1 MRVTGCFLILCLSAP
16 GVWCQAQDANRD
28 QDKDKDS
35 ALQAKPGH
43 EVIKPKDYWN
53 ETGIFHPFVRM
64 PAYILHDQKAIWTSP
79 FHTSKSNA
87 KYWALFGAA
96 AVALIATDKYTA
108 KDLPNSSSQV
118 SVSNWA
124 SRFGSAYSLI
134 PISAGFYFIGTG
146 DHNDRLRETGLLA
159 FETLIDS
166 NLAVEGIKLVADRAR
181 PLENNGTG
189 RFESSPNGRWNSS
202 FPSGHSI
209 NTWALASVVAHQYP
223 HPRVIPILAYAFA
236 TTVVVSRVGARQ
248 HFPGDVLAGSAMGW
262 FIGDYVYGHRHNP
275 GLDQKKSAA
284 EKLMDH
290 VHLGVSLN

>member
-1 MRVTGCFLILCLSAP
+1 MRTTGCLLILSLSAP
-16 GVWCQAQDANRD
+16 GLWCQAQDANRD
-28 QDKDKDS
+28 QDKDS
-35 ALQAKPGH
+35 ALQPKPGQ
-43 EVIKPKDYWN
+43 EVIKPKDYWD

-64 PAYILHDQKAIWTSP
+64 PKYILHDQKAIWTSP
-79 FHTSKSNA
+79 FHTGKSNA
-87 KYWALFGAA
+87 KYWAIFGAA
-96 AVALIATDKYTA
+96 TIALIATDKNTA

-134 PISAGFYFIGTG
+134 PISAGFYFVGSG

-159 FETLIDS
+159 FEALIDS
-166 NLAVEGIKLVADRAR
+166 NLAVEGVKLIADRAR
-181 PLENNGTG
+181 PLETNGTG
-189 RFESSPNGRWNSS
+189 RFEASPNGRWNSS

-209 NTWALASVVAHQYP
+209 NTWALASIVAHQYP

-275 GLDQKKSAA
+275 GLDHKKSAA
-284 EKLMDH
+284 ETLMDH